1 MLLDN
6 IPFFCFYFLFKILFP
21 KNKHPTEKTMTA
33 ITIGEVLAGL
43 KGDVDGFIDQGHTM
57 TKQTN
62 PRYYN
67 LSKFL

>member
-57 TKQTN
+57 
-62 PRYYN
+62 
-67 LSKFL
+67 